1 MPSPSEVVQERR
13 LAVAERVR
21 RSQQAAECVEVRER
35 AQVGRK
41 AMRSAVL
48 AEAGSQGNLA
58 VYV

>member
-13 LAVAERVR
+13 LAAAERVH
-21 RSQQAAECVEVRER
+21 RSQQAAERVEVRER
-35 AQVGRK
+35 AQVGHT

-48 AEAGSQGNLA
+48 AEAGSQDNLA